1 MSSSQAPSS
10 SPGAVVY
17 VAVLIGFAGLFSV
30 AGLLRYCYQ
39 RARTPNVPP
48 AGVRPRIGPGS
59 VAEVPMAL
67 VVPEY
72 EAKTVANPDG
82 SLGLAVVS
90 QTLVWQKR

>member
-59 VAEVPMAL
+59 VAEVHILTP
-67 VVPEY
+67 
-72 EAKTVANPDG
+72 
-82 SLGLAVVS
+82 LGAIVLSTPVL
-90 QTLVWQKR
+90 QTAMG